1 MSRYY
6 IYDSYTDEVAEFAKR
21 KDNRRRNAM
30 IAGGAGATVVGG
42 ALAPITYGGYR
53 MARDSGL
60 GRGNAALS
68 ALNTTG
74 KAVGAVG
81 RGAYGAA
88 REVAGAYGQAYKE
101 MGKDIY
107 KRGRAAAG
115 GAYRRGRA
123 SAGRAW
129 GAVTTG
135 SGVGGSNAGILREP
149 LNRIGNVWKSG
160 KVGKAAILGSLAAA
174 GYAGYRAK
182 KNADRRRKSVRGRVR
197 ALLGR

>member
-53 MARDSGL
+53 MARDAGM

-74 KAVGAVG
+74 KAVGAAG
-81 RGAYGAA
+81 RAAYGAT
-88 REVAGAYGQAYKE
+88 RDVAGAYGRAYKE
-101 MGKDIY
+101 MGSDIY
-107 KRGRAAAG
+107 ARGRAAAG
-115 GAYRRGRA
+115 SAYRRGRA
-123 SAGRAW
+123 SANRAW
-129 GAVTTG
+129 NAATTG
-135 SGVGGSNAGILREP
+135 TGATGRMRYAAEP